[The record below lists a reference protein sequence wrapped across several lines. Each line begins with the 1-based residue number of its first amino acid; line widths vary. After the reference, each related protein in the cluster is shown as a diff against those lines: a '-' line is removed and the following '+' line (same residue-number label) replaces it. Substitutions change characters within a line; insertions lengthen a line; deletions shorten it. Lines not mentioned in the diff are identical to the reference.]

1 MNAELEAIRDSW
13 DKETGDGRDE
23 DGTRA
28 MCDAYVAAHPGQF
41 ITLRGLSEFHP
52 AEGEPE
58 RCADCGASPGATHP
72 CQCVK
77 ALSVFRQA
85 GMEEEQWKVE
95 VWLLHHIAP
104 QTIGGPI
111 VARVRLPGTGA

>member
-1 MNAELEAIRDSW
+1 MNSELEAIKDSW

-28 MCDAYVAAHPGQF
+28 ACDAYVAAHPDQF
-41 ITLRGLSEFHP
+41 TSLETMSLD
-52 AEGEPE
+52 A
-58 RCADCGASPGATHP
+58 
-72 CQCVK
+72 CVQ

-95 VWLLHHIAP
+95 VWLLHHFEP
-104 QTIGGPI
+104 QQIGGPME
-111 VARVRLPGTGA
+111 ARVRLPGTRD